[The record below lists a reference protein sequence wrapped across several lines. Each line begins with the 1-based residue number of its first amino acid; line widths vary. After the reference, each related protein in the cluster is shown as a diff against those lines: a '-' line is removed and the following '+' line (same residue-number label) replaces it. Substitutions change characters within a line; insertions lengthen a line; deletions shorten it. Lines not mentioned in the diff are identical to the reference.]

1 MFAAPAAVAV
11 HNAHTLSQAVAL
23 TTQLRTALANRP
35 VIDEA
40 IGLIRSRTGL
50 SSVQAR
56 EPLQTTSQHEHL
68 KLVEVAQHLVEEA
81 VRRARHTCT
90 DTGS

>member
-1 MFAAPAAVAV
+1 M

-23 TTQLRTALANRP
+23 TTQLQTALADRP

-40 IGLIRSRTGL
+40 IGLIRSRTGV

-56 EPLQTTSQHEHL
+56 ERLQTMSQHEHV
-68 KLVEVAQHLVEEA
+68 KMVDIAAHMVDEA
-81 VRRARHTCT
+81 VRRARARHA
-90 DTGS
+90 GS